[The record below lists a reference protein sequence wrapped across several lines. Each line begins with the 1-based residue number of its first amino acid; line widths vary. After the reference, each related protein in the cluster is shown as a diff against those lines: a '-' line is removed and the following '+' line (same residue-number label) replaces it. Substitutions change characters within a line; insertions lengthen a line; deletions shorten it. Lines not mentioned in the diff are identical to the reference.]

1 MAKEI
6 KWENVPLTSDEVR
19 TLNELRNKG
28 KEVYAAPI
36 EIEHS
41 EQLESLGISWSQCR
55 TWYIGNERI
64 TVHLTPSDEETYR
77 FLLGELRARH
87 RDEYRNSRCMVPGK
101 YRLIRCPECN
111 SCRRCPFPEYRDQRQ
126 PTVISWDEGIETQS
140 RGMAELQ
147 ELSFSYNKVSDISV
161 IKNFR
166 NLQEIWLADNPVED
180 YSPLEELPDS
190 TEVHRRGAGT
200 EESER
205 KTVLRK
211 KTVSF
216 IIVLSDV
223 KRQHI

>member
-6 KWENVPLTSDEVR
+6 KWESVTLTSDEVR

-36 EIEHS
+36 EIEHGD
-41 EQLESLGISWSQCR
+41 QLESLGISWSQCR

-147 ELSFSYNKVSDISV
+147 DAEMLYEEIRELMIREDPLIAQVFELKEGSGMTVKEIADRLGLSIRQVYYYLQKVQDIGR
-161 IKNFR
+161 K
-166 NLQEIWLADNPVED
+166 
-180 YSPLEELPDS
+180 YK
-190 TEVHRRGAGT
+190 
-200 EESER
+200 ER
-205 KTVLRK
+205 
-211 KTVSF
+211 
-216 IIVLSDV
+216 
-223 KRQHI
+223 

>member
-6 KWENVPLTSDEVR
+6 KWENVPLTSDEKR
-19 TLNELRNKG
+19 TLNELRNNG

-41 EQLESLGISWSQCR
+41 SQLESLGISWSQCR

-87 RDEYRNSRCMVPGK
+87 RDNYRNSRCMVPGK

-126 PTVISWDEGIETQS
+126 PTVISWDEGIESES
-140 RGMAELQ
+140 REIADLYEAKVQYEEIRQLMIREDPLIAQIFEMKEGSGMTVKEIAEILQ
-147 ELSFSYNKVSDISV
+147 ITSRQVYYYLQKAQDIGRKS
-161 IKNFR
+161 R
-166 NLQEIWLADNPVED
+166 
-180 YSPLEELPDS
+180 
-190 TEVHRRGAGT
+190 
-200 EESER
+200 ER
-205 KTVLRK
+205 
-211 KTVSF
+211 
-216 IIVLSDV
+216 
-223 KRQHI
+223 